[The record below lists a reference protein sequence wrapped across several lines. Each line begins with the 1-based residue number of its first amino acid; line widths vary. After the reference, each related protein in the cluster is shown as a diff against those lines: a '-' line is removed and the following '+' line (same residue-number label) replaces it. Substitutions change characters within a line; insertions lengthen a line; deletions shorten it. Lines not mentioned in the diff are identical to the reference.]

1 MIYMDTIKNRMA
13 ENRKN
18 YQRKPQ
24 RLKNYESITFFIVL
38 IASCA
43 VEYYLLPSFWPF
55 WISGSNFLTFIVSVA
70 ICVIALILS
79 NKVVN
84 YFYYKNKN

>member
-1 MIYMDTIKNRMA
+1 MIYMDAIKNRMA

-43 VEYYLLPSFWPF
+43 VEFYLLPNFWPF
-55 WISGSNFLTFIVSVA
+55 WTSGSNFLTFIISVV
-70 ICVIALILS
+70 ICVIALFLS